1 VKSKKGEAR
10 REKQEGRSKKDFR
23 ILKSFVDCFM
33 KNCHLT
39 IKYVQI
45 CG

>member
-10 REKQEGRSKKDFR
+10 REKDFR